1 MVAGAEPFYAIPLQ
15 LHRDAGKVPQN
26 GTGPRALAAAQRSRN
41 LPGGALTPW
50 GRNSLG
56 GLNMAIVARP
66 CPATPASV
74 VVAKYARVS
83 TLGQLD
89 GFGLEDQDKVSNG
102 WLDRHPEVALYGS
115 YVDEAVSGALESR
128 PGMDRLVADA
138 YQQRFNRILV
148 PKVDRIG
155 RTARAAYQW
164 AWNMADIG
172 IHFISV
178 TEGID
183 TSTETGWQQFMRYV
197 TFSEMDWRRIKE
209 RTVAGRELKISYGG
223 WPGGSAPYGYRIE
236 KDTKE
241 VDGRRKRLSVLVTDA
256 HESMVLA
263 VAAELIVDQGM
274 NLTEACE
281 ELTNRKLFARSGV
294 AWSVGNLRNRLHG
307 ETIHDGYVVY
317 RKTDR
322 GNGKNA
328 TLRCADGTPVHGEQV
343 RIGVPPIFS
352 EERAAQ
358 LMAALK
364 ELGFRNGRRGN
375 SVYPLTGRIH
385 GTCGEVYTGAGRG
398 AERSYRCKGGLKDSS
413 CREPA
418 FEADDIEGA
427 VWKELARL
435 LEAEGHPRNLAAERA
450 GSLPGDKEKYEKRV
464 AEFTARIAEQEHLI
478 EVRIPEYVRAGV
490 DPAMLKAS
498 ITALESE
505 LAEFREQHR
514 FAQQWLEAYSGH
526 ERRARDLADI
536 ATSTKERLENL
547 TLEERRKVFDM
558 FDVKVVLGD
567 ATVLGKPGGRCAVSE
582 WHWTTGTKVPPD
594 PDDAEWEKVLEVLRP
609 CFTKRHFTSKYDIR
623 LQFEGMLHRL
633 RHGLSWGDMPLTWGP
648 VDPIRERQLSW
659 WQKGA
664 WPEVMK
670 TLDADVTGVSA
681 YKRPTLPQLTVT
693 GQFRAGLLGEIWS
706 AIAGDKGSR
715 R

>member
-1 MVAGAEPFYAIPLQ
+1 MP
-15 LHRDAGKVPQN
+15 
-26 GTGPRALAAAQRSRN
+26 
-41 LPGGALTPW
+41 
-50 GRNSLG
+50 
-56 GLNMAIVARP
+56 IVARP
-66 CPATPASV
+66 CLAAPASV

-102 WLDRHPEVALYGS
+102 WLDRHPEVTLYGS

-128 PGMDRLVADA
+128 PEMDRLVADA
-138 YQQRFNRILV
+138 HQQRFNRILV

-172 IHFISV
+172 VHFISV

-183 TSTETGWQQFMRYV
+183 TSTETGRQQFMRYV

-256 HESMVLA
+256 QESMILA
-263 VAAELIVDQGM
+263 VAAEFLVDQGM

-281 ELTNRKLFARSGV
+281 ELNNRNLFARSGV

-328 TLRCADGTPVHGEQV
+328 TLRCADGTPVHGDQV

-364 ELGFRNGRRGN
+364 ALGFQNGRRGN
-375 SVYPLTGRIH
+375 CVYPLTGRIH
-385 GTCGEVYTGAGRG
+385 GACGEVYTGAGRG
-398 AERSYRCKGGLKDSS
+398 TGRSYRCKGCLKDPS
-413 CREPA
+413 CREPVL
-418 FEADDIEGA
+418 EADDIEGA
-427 VWKELARL
+427 VWKELAGL
-435 LEAEGHPRNLAAERA
+435 LDADGHPRDLVAVERV
-450 GSLPGDKEKYEKRV
+450 GSLPGDKERYEKRV
-464 AEFTARIAEQEHLI
+464 AEFTARITEQEHLI
-478 EVRIPEYVRAGV
+478 EVRIPEYLRAGV
-490 DPAMLKAS
+490 DPAVLKAS
-498 ITALESE
+498 LTALETE
-505 LAEFREQHR
+505 LAECREQR
-514 FAQQWLEAYSGH
+514 TFAQQRLEAYAEH
-526 ERRARDLADI
+526 ERRGCDI
-536 ATSTKERLENL
+536 AAGAEQRLEIL
-547 TLEERRKVFDM
+547 TPEEGKRVFDM
-558 FDVKVVLGD
+558 FDVRVALGD

-582 WHWTTGTKVPPD
+582 WHWTTSTKVPPD
-594 PDDAEWEKVLEVLRP
+594 PDDEQWEKVLEVLRP
-609 CFTKRHFTSKYDIR
+609 YFTKRHFTSKYDIR

-633 RHGLSWGDMPLTWGP
+633 RHGLSWGDMPLAWGP
-648 VDPIRERQLSW
+648 VDPIRVRQLSW
-659 WQKGA
+659 WQKGS
-664 WPEVMK
+664 WPEIMK
-670 TLDADVTGVSA
+670 VLDAGTTGTDA
-681 YKRPTLPQLTVT
+681 YKRPTLPQLTVIA
-693 GQFRAGLLGEIWS
+693 QLRPGLFADIRTEV
-706 AIAGDKGSR
+706 AGDMAGRADGTPSGKVR
-715 R
+715 TD